1 MTMKRKVLT
10 GAIGAAVA
18 GIAMASALAADPVTW
33 VTNIDAGTFLG
44 STGTITFNDWGY
56 KGPLGVGPMDF
67 QVGDGFDASRIGQIQ
82 HVVTKAPD
90 WLGPDDGAPNVQG
103 TVYGDMGNPTV
114 FVNPNMD
121 GNVNFYQWGYTTP
134 ANSTFSNMQ
143 IDKAGNY
150 HIAKSDMSF
159 GFYDEFHYRDTT
171 GVDPDQ
177 NFDTRINFQPYA
189 VSDAR
194 GWCGS
199 TLVSDPNGVDVM
211 AGQVTFD
218 VAFDVYLADL
228 TPAAGGAVTQLI
240 PGFIM
245 RSYGDYVVDVS
256 TSGGVQ
262 QYYLGSAVG
271 NNTNPESIVLG
282 VGGALDAAYQ
292 NQVSFLGAGVIPTGV
307 WVSADSFNA
316 DGSRKMRADYNPTT
330 GITNSVWD
338 VTIVQ
343 AGTPGATWHS
353 NAFAGF
359 AFLLRADGTRTLDFV
374 SPTGHSDYLPPPCPC
389 WTEAELAGITN
400 SGGAPSCATT
410 TTSAVIRNTSPIQ
423 LASVDMS
430 LATCRFTDIGVSPR
444 ISRRL
449 TGIESAAAQSCY
461 NQIAEACA
469 STP

>member
-1 MTMKRKVLT
+1 MSRKTLSRAVTVLLT
-10 GAIGAAVA
+10 SM
-18 GIAMASALAADPVTW
+18 IAASAYSADPAAW
-33 VTNIDAGTFLG
+33 VTNIDASTYLG

-56 KGPLGVGPMDF
+56 KGPTGVGATDF
-67 QVGDGFDASRIGQIQ
+67 QIGTGFDPSRIGQIQ

-90 WLGPDDGAPNVQG
+90 WLGPDDGMPNAQL
-103 TVYGDMGNPTV
+103 TVYGDMGNPSV
-114 FVNPNMD
+114 FTNPNMD

-159 GFYDEFHYRDTT
+159 GFYDEFQYRDTT
-171 GVDPDQ
+171 GVNPGV

-199 TLVSDPNGVDVM
+199 TLVPDPNAVASM

-240 PGFIM
+240 PSFVM

-256 TSGGVQ
+256 TSGGIR
-262 QYYLGSAVG
+262 QYFLGSAVG
-271 NNTNPESIVLG
+271 NNTSPDSIVLG
-282 VGGALDAAYQ
+282 VGGTLDAAYQ
-292 NQVSFLGAGVIPTGV
+292 NQVSFLGAGVIPAGV

-316 DGSRKMRADYNPTT
+316 DGSRKMRTDYNPTT

-338 VTIVQ
+338 VTIVE
-343 AGTPGATWHS
+343 AGTPGATWHT

-359 AFLLRADGTRTLDFV
+359 AFILRADGTRTLDFV
-374 SPTGHSDYLPPPCPC
+374 SPTGHSDYVTPPCLC
-389 WTEAELAGITN
+389 WTDSELAGITN
-400 SGGAPSCATT
+400 SGGSLSCGSTA
-410 TTSAVIRNTSPIQ
+410 TSAVIRNSSPIQ
-423 LASVDMS
+423 LASADTS
-430 LATCRFTDIGVSPR
+430 LATCRFTDTGVSPR
-444 ISRRL
+444 ISRRV
-449 TGIESAAAQSCY
+449 TGLDPAAAQSCY
-461 NQIAEACA
+461 NQVVQACA
-469 STP
+469 SSSP